1 MRWLICALVAGLH
14 TKKFLAELGKKP
26 KLQIYI
32 YTEAR
37 GFFDHFFY
45 LKASNCCGVSG
56 TISLTLDMHLHLHS
70 FNFLVCEHLCPWQDC
85 ADVQARLSLR
95 WLHVR
100 EVP

>member
-1 MRWLICALVAGLH
+1 M
-14 TKKFLAELGKKP
+14 KKLSCKFK
-26 KLQIYI
+26 
-32 YTEAR
+32 YTRTVNER
-37 GFFDHFFY
+37 LFRPFFSY
-45 LKASNCCGVSG
+45 LKAINCCGVSG

-70 FNFLVCEHLCPWQDC
+70 LYVSIYAPGKT